1 MEGAHPWARHTQ
13 HPWEDPVQD
22 LRALRTPQGRPGK
35 EQPAAAAAQLLRR
48 TTGPPAA
55 FSRRPTPASP
65 GSSARNSGAH
75 RGQNLSPGGALFSLP
90 WGQGCPGLGRV
101 GGLLPQAA
109 PSPRPPGP
117 CSLQGPE
124 AALSPTPAAAGPQER
139 RQAGRSPHCPGSTRR
154 QPGPGIAP
162 VPHAPFS
169 SPASVP
175 PRPAAPHK
183 ADRTRWG
190 SVSSSQAAT
199 GPTWPLPQRSR
210 RPDLPRPPLE
220 KVLMHIRSLCGS
232 GSLSGTGPRV

>member
-1 MEGAHPWARHTQ
+1 MGQAHTAPLGRPRPGPPGPEDTPGPTWEGAACSC
-13 HPWEDPVQD
+13 
-22 LRALRTPQGRPGK
+22 GC
-35 EQPAAAAAQLLRR
+35 PA
-48 TTGPPAA
+48 PP
-55 FSRRPTPASP
+55 PHHW
-65 GSSARNSGAH
+65 SARCLLPPPDTGLPREQCEKQ
-75 RGQNLSPGGALFSLP
+75 RGPQRPEPQPRGALFSLP